1 MRITKKEAEALFSQ
15 GLLADEMSWRIEKA
29 MTRVCTCLE
38 SVEQTVSELE
48 KNLPAQQGFFSGK
61 CDMRAYYPIVC
72 DCLMRIERQS
82 GTLREALIELT
93 SVEAFVAERREEG
106 LRAEALLLEAGERA
120 YAEGLLQDRERVRAL
135 LAQERERADRLQ
147 RFSKETLA
155 CFYRQALELAD
166 AKGNGKDLR
175 VSALKQLCGNFVFS
189 VRTLMKETVGQR

>member
-1 MRITKKEAEALFSQ
+1 MQIPKRAAEALFSK

>member
-1 MRITKKEAEALFSQ
+1 
-15 GLLADEMSWRIEKA
+15 

-38 SVEQTVSELE
+38 SLEQTVSELE

-82 GTLREALIELT
+82 VALREALIELT
-93 SVEAFVAERREEG
+93 SVEAFVTERREAC

-120 YAEGLLQDRERVRAL
+120 YAEDLLQDRERVRAL

>member
-120 YAEGLLQDRERVRAL
+120 YAEGLLQGGIFLGCSFVDRIGPFAL
-135 LAQERERADRLQ
+135 AESGVKPEVDEHAKAQLFKLLDVGRGDRCGFHVFSCLSFIPTVLFGRGSR
-147 RFSKETLA
+147 RFSPL
-155 CFYRQALELAD
+155 L
-166 AKGNGKDLR
+166 
-175 VSALKQLCGNFVFS
+175 
-189 VRTLMKETVGQR
+189 